1 MSWSAARAEEHLLG
15 LELFGMRFGLERM
28 RRLLTAL
35 GSPQERFGAIHV
47 VGTNGK
53 SSTVRMTAAL
63 LEAHG
68 VRAGAFLSPHLT
80 SFAERIRIGDA
91 DLGPDP
97 FGAAI
102 ERAAAAAAKVDR
114 GLEQGDRVTQFEV
127 LTAAAFDEL
136 ARREVEVAVV
146 EAGLGGRHDATG
158 VLRAP
163 IVVLTNV
170 GLEHTRWLGPTI
182 ADIAREKLAVVE
194 PGAVLVLGEVT
205 PEVEELARAT
215 GARIV
220 RPGDESGT
228 LARPARDEA
237 RPVGAAL
244 SGYQRDNFALAR
256 AAARE
261 RLGGL
266 DPDVVTRVAERIS
279 VPGRLQVVGER
290 PLAILDGAHNPSG
303 VEALA
308 AALPE
313 RPFVGVVA
321 ILDDKDAAA
330 MLAALRPR
338 CDTFVC
344 AAAPNPRALPP
355 ATLASLAQQLGAEAE
370 IVPEPRAALARAREL
385 AGPDGAVVVTGSIY
399 LVADLVSEPG
409 SRRASAL

>member
-1 MSWSAARAEEHLLG
+1 VTWTAARAEEHLLG

-35 GSPQERFGAIHV
+35 GSPQERFRAIHV

-80 SFAERIRIGDA
+80 HFAERIRIGDA
-91 DLGPDP
+91 DLEPAA
-97 FGAAI
+97 FGGAV

-114 GLEQGDRVTQFEV
+114 GLEEGDRVTQFEV

-136 ARREVEVAVV
+136 ARRGVEVAVV

-163 IVVLTNV
+163 VVVLTNV

-182 ADIAREKLAVVE
+182 ADIAREKLAVVA
-194 PGAVLVLGEVT
+194 PDATLVLGEAA
-205 PEVEELARAT
+205 PEVEELAHAT

-220 RPGDESGT
+220 RPAN
-228 LARPARDEA
+228 LKRDS
-237 RPVGAAL
+237 PSLGSL
-244 SGYQRDNFALAR
+244 PGYQRTNFAAAC

-261 RLGGL
+261 QLGAL
-266 DPDVVTRVAERIS
+266 DAAVVARVAERIT
-279 VPGRLQVVGER
+279 VPGRLQVVSER
-290 PLAILDGAHNPSG
+290 PLVVVDGAHNPSG

-313 RPFVGVVA
+313 RPFVAVVS

-330 MLAALRPR
+330 MLGALRGR

-355 ATLASLAQQLGAEAE
+355 ATLASLAQQLGAAAE
-370 IVPEPRAALARAREL
+370 IVPEPRAALERAREL
-385 AGPDGAVVVTGSIY
+385 AGPDGAVVATGSIY
-399 LVADLVSEPG
+399 LVADLLSAPG
-409 SRRASAL
+409 ARRASAL